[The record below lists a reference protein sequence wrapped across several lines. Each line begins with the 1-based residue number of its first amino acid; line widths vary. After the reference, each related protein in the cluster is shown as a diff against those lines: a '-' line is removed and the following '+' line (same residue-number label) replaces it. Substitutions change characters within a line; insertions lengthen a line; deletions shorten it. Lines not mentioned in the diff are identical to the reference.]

1 MIHEGKYTVKW
12 CVNTSRSPAQLRPQ
26 QYHSLHQVPLS
37 LPPFLPAGIIVLLS
51 ACYGLISL
59 VAIFGNCLVI
69 FVVWAT
75 RSMRNVTNFYIAN
88 LASADVFIAVFCIPF
103 QGT

>member
-1 MIHEGKYTVKW
+1 MKW
-12 CVNTSRSPAQLRPQ
+12 SVIATRIIIAPSPN
-26 QYHSLHQVPLS
+26 SS
-37 LPPFLPAGIIVLLS
+37 FSAGIIVLLS

-103 QGT
+103 QGTLLPP

>member
-1 MIHEGKYTVKW
+1 MVKYDNKKRVDPISGLQCTIMILYEGKCTVKW
-12 CVNTSRSPAQLRPQ
+12 CVNTSRSPDPPPAAI
-26 QYHSLHQVPLS
+26 SLSAPQVPLS

-69 FVVWAT
+69 FVV
-75 RSMRNVTNFYIAN
+75 
-88 LASADVFIAVFCIPF
+88 
-103 QGT
+103 G

>member
-1 MIHEGKYTVKW
+1 MHREMV
-12 CVNTSRSPAQLRPQ
+12 CQHQPQPRSAARSNITLCTKC
-26 QYHSLHQVPLS
+26 LFL
-37 LPPFLPAGIIVLLS
+37 FLPAGIIVLLS

>member
-1 MIHEGKYTVKW
+1 MILYSGKCTVKW
-12 CVNTSRSPAQLRPQ
+12 CVNTSRSPDPPPAAI
-26 QYHSLHQVPLS
+26 SLSACTKCLFH
-37 LPPFLPAGIIVLLS
+37 FLPAGIIVLLS

-103 QGT
+103 QGI